1 MFAVLEEC
9 GMSISTD
16 KTVAIFT
23 YRGTK
28 REQIRKQYTYKTKD
42 GRMLKISHADKNYA
56 IPIVS
61 EHVYLGCVVTYAS
74 YEAATLQHRISMG

>member
-1 MFAVLEEC
+1 
-9 GMSISTD
+9 
-16 KTVAIFT
+16 
-23 YRGTK
+23 
-28 REQIRKQYTYKTKD
+28 
-42 GRMLKISHADKNYA
+42 MLKISHADKNYA